1 MTYWESSYWLS
12 GFLIDQLKRLFSFAL
27 FIYFFFLRCK
37 LKRVEGLVTF
47 EMRKCDETFYWLSHF
62 WIDQ

>member
-27 FIYFFFLRCK
+27 FIYFFFTLQAK
-37 LKRVEGLVTF
+37 T
-47 EMRKCDETFYWLSHF
+47 S
-62 WIDQ
+62 